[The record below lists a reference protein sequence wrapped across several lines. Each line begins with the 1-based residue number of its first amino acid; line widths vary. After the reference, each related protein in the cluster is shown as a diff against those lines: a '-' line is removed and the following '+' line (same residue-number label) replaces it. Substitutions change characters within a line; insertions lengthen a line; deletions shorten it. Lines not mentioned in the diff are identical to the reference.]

1 MKKLTF
7 VEGVA
12 ACLAYLLCKYARRS
26 FHALN
31 TPSAGTLLS
40 FARAAGKHLK
50 EFKTLVAFGVFCPAS
65 LGTVR
70 ASDLDL

>member
-12 ACLAYLLCKYARRS
+12 ACLAYLLCKYTRRS

-40 FARAAGKHLK
+40 FARAAVKLSK
-50 EFKTLVAFGVFCPAS
+50 RV
-65 LGTVR
+65 
-70 ASDLDL
+70 